1 MVSKNGLSAWL
12 SDSPAFWNFS
22 PFLIKAF
29 SSSRYVCLVFQF
41 FLRILTIC
49 HLNLHLFCWM
59 LKVSNNDFIRS
70 IRFMSVHERAVPN
83 LFSLLKTLFFLWNLI
98 LIQYVDFVVMKLC
111 GIQNINKFVILYYQQ
126 FQIRAS
132 HRLINLRDKVALF
145 FLLKPN
151 FGSQVAYTV
160 YN

>member
-1 MVSKNGLSAWL
+1 MKTNF
-12 SDSPAFWNFS
+12 DSIYRFCS
-22 PFLIKAF
+22 YETM
-29 SSSRYVCLVFQF
+29 R
-41 FLRILTIC
+41 
-49 HLNLHLFCWM
+49 NLW
-59 LKVSNNDFIRS
+59 
-70 IRFMSVHERAVPN
+70 
-83 LFSLLKTLFFLWNLI
+83 
-98 LIQYVDFVVMKLC
+98 
-111 GIQNINKFVILYYQQ
+111 NINKFVILYYQQ